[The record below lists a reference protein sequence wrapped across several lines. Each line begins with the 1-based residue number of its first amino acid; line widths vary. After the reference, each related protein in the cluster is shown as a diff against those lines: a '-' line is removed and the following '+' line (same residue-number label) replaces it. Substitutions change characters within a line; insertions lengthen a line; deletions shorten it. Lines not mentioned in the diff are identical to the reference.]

1 MRSASMIMFIIST
14 AIVFGTWLTQEKIPA
29 QLVEYIQQLKISW
42 WAFLLVVNVM
52 LLILG
57 MFLEVVSIML
67 ITLPILL
74 PMVNAF
80 GIDPIHFA
88 IVITVNMELA
98 LITPPVGLNLYVL
111 SNVSNTP
118 LSSVVKGVSPFIVLS
133 LIHLT
138 IVTYWP
144 TLSLYLPRLLMK

>member
-1 MRSASMIMFIIST
+1 MF
-14 AIVFGTWLTQEKIPA
+14 
-29 QLVEYIQQLKISW
+29 
-42 WAFLLVVNVM
+42 
-52 LLILG
+52 
-57 MFLEVVSIML
+57 

-74 PMVNAF
+74 PMVKAF

-88 IVITVNMELA
+88 IIITVNMELA

-111 SNVSNTP
+111 SNVSKTP
-118 LSSVVKGVSPFIVLS
+118 LSLVVKGVSPFIILS
-133 LIHLT
+133 LIHLS

>member
-1 MRSASMIMFIIST
+1 M
-14 AIVFGTWLTQEKIPA
+14 
-29 QLVEYIQQLKISW
+29 
-42 WAFLLVVNVM
+42 
-52 LLILG
+52 
-57 MFLEVVSIML
+57 VSIML

-88 IVITVNMELA
+88 IIVTVNMELA

-111 SNVSNTP
+111 SNVSKTP
-118 LSSVVKGVSPFIVLS
+118 LSSVVQGVSPFIILS
-133 LIHLT
+133 LIHLA

-144 TLSLYLPRLLMK
+144 TFEPLSVRLLMK